1 SDAAGYHGNS
11 SLLSQHAAA
20 EEPPPLTDRQQ
31 GGVADRRTAASAE
44 LGGVT
49 MDGETAPPTE
59 SPDQQ
64 EQSMMGEKTTGETVK
79 VAVVRTPPRSPG
91 PARGR
96 TPPLTSHPMPDL
108 SNVKSKVGSTE
119 NLKHTPGGGKVQ
131 IVNKKMDLSNVA
143 SKCGSKVNIHHK
155 PGGGKVEIKSERVDF
170 KAVHSKVGSL
180 ENITHVPGGGKKKI
194 ESQKLSFR
202 EEARARTDH
211 GADIIIQSDSSPH
224 HLSNTSSPGSLN
236 AAEAPPLDT
245 LADQVSA
252 SLAKQ
257 GL

>member
-108 SNVKSKVGSTE
+108 SNVKS
-119 NLKHTPGGGKVQ
+119 KVQ